1 MIVVTKKKN
10 KTKYVCCYVYQTI
23 EDNVI
28 KVRLGSQKTAHN
40 KINKKA
46 SNVNQG
52 RLCP

>member
-1 MIVVTKKKN
+1 MIVAPKEN
-10 KTKYVCCYVYQTI
+10 KTQYVCYYDYQTI
-23 EDNVI
+23 IDNVI

-40 KINKKA
+40 KIKKKA